1 MNAYAS
7 SVGARSASC
16 AHGPRAASHDSRYLS
31 NTHLSNF
38 PLFIKKGNLLADLSL
53 FYFLT
58 T

>member
-1 MNAYAS
+1 MLTLPLSEPVAPHALMAP
-7 SVGARSASC
+7 AR
-16 AHGPRAASHDSRYLS
+16 RVMMQQQVS

-53 FYFLT
+53 LYFLT